1 MKRIV
6 ILLTAIT
13 FFHFSTSTLTAQFSD
28 VSNMLAGVAKD
39 KAAVENMF
47 EAYLNP
53 YVNALGANLNG
64 GWYNT
69 AKTHKLGGF
78 DLTLSVST
86 SFVPTA
92 DKTFDP
98 SQYLKNSQFLSVS
111 GNSAPT
117 IAGESKAGP
126 NLVVKDGNTSSSNTL
141 AEFQTPKGTGVGFIP
156 SPMLQLGIGL
166 IKSTDVTVRYIP
178 NTNLGDYGSVNL
190 WGVGVKHSI
199 KQWIPGI
206 KMAPFFH
213 LSVHGGYTQLTT
225 TSGLELKPED
235 FSNAIDETTLP
246 YDNQGLEL
254 VAKNLTGNILA
265 SFDFPIIAVYAGVGF
280 SKTNTNL
287 ALTGD
292 FPIPTVATTGPNAGK
307 VVIRDENKMTNPLSM
322 EFSNMDGSKT
332 LPRLNGGVRFKFA
345 IVTLHFDYT
354 YANYSVA
361 TAGLGISFR

>member
-6 ILLTAIT
+6 IFLTAAAIL
-13 FFHFSTSTLTAQFSD
+13 HLSTSTLTAQIKD

-47 EAYLNP
+47 QAYLNP

-78 DLTLSVST
+78 DLTLSIST

-92 DKTFDP
+92 DKNFDP
-98 SQYLKNSQFLSVS
+98 SHYLKNSQFISVS
-111 GNSAPT
+111 ADGAKAPT
-117 IAGESKAGP
+117 VAGDSKAGP
-126 NLVVKDGNTSSSNTL
+126 ALIVKDGNTTL
-141 AEFQTPKGTGVGFIP
+141 AQFNTPKGTGLGFIP

-166 IKSTDVTVRYIP
+166 VKSTDVTVRYLPSFSI
-178 NTNLGDYGSVNL
+178 GDYGSVNL

-206 KMAPFFH
+206 KLAPFFH
-213 LSVHGGYTQLTT
+213 LTAQVGYTQLKTNFC
-225 TSGLELKPED
+225 LNLQPEQY
-235 FSNAIDETTLP
+235 SNAIDETTLP
-246 YDNQGLEL
+246 YNNQKMEL
-254 VAKNLTGNILA
+254 IAKNLTGNILA

-280 SKTNTNL
+280 SNTNTTL

-292 FPIPTVATTGPNAGK
+292 YPIPSIRPASTV
-307 VVIRDENKMTNPLSM
+307 VVVRDENKITNPLDM
-322 EFSNMDGSKT
+322 EFSSVDGSKT
-332 LPRLNGGVRFKFA
+332 KPRLNGGIRFKFA
-345 IVTLHFDYT
+345 IITLHFDYT